1 VVVTVETLR
10 QIAAN
15 STKKNYIAPIPEGE
29 IGGRLFDAGCRFDDC
44 RTSAQQQGYRMAANQ
59 AYRLNQLG
67 WDETD
72 EATYRRSKR
81 G

>member
-1 VVVTVETLR
+1 MTSETLR

-15 STKKNYIAPIPEGE
+15 TQSKNYIAPIDDGE
-29 IGGRLFDAGCRFDDC
+29 LGARLYDAGCRMSDC
-44 RTSAQQQGYRMAANQ
+44 RTPAQQQGYRMAANQ

>member
-15 STKKNYIAPIPEGE
+15 STQKNYISPIPEGE
-29 IGGRLFDAGCRFDDC
+29 LGARLYEAGCRMSDC
-44 RTSAQQQGYRMAANQ
+44 RTPAQQQGYRMAANQ

-72 EATYRRSKR
+72 EATYRRKR

>member
-1 VVVTVETLR
+1 VVVTSETLR
-10 QIAAN
+10 QIAA
-15 STKKNYIAPIPEGE
+15 IPEGE
-29 IGGRLFDAGCRFDDC
+29 IGARLYEAGCRMSDC
-44 RTSAQQQGYRMAANQ
+44 RTSAQQQGYRQAAAN

-72 EATYRRSKR
+72 EATYRRKR

>member
-1 VVVTVETLR
+1 VVVTSETLR

-29 IGGRLFDAGCRFDDC
+29 IGARLFDAGCRMSDC
-44 RTSAQQQGYRMAANQ
+44 RTSAQQQGYRQAAAN

-72 EATYRRSKR
+72 EATYRSKR

>member
-1 VVVTVETLR
+1 MTSETLR

-15 STKKNYIAPIPEGE
+15 SKNKNYISPIPEGE
-29 IGGRLFDAGCRFDDC
+29 IGARLFDAGCRFDDC
-44 RTSAQQQGYRMAANQ
+44 RTSAQQQGYRQAANQ